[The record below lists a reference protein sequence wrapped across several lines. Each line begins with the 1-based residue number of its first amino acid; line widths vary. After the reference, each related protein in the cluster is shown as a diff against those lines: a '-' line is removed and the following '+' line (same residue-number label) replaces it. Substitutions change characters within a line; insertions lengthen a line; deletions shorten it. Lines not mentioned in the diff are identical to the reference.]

1 MNLQLI
7 CKLGTSKKQ
16 ILYSFCFKVLKEKSF
31 IMKMKVIYI
40 YTLDSSLNVRLT
52 YIYILTC

>member
-40 YTLDSSLNVRLT
+40 YTLDSSFNVRLT